1 VPLPNPDIAT
11 LKDVPKAWEEFA
23 GLDMILLSE
32 QNGFA
37 LMGTASLEDFKFWLT
52 VTPDSESPE
61 DWSKFILEMLVVP
74 NSVSFAFRDRET
86 QKWVGKSSFM
96 DIRPQAL
103 GLEIGMTWIANE
115 MRGTWVNPMMKWLML
130 KTAFERWGAIRVQL
144 KTDGRNIHSQNA
156 IKKLGATYEGTFR
169 KHGIQKNGFIRDTAM
184 FSITDTEWP
193 SVEQNLLGRK
203 KGS

>member
-1 VPLPNPDIAT
+1 MIPLSI
-11 LKDVPKAWEEFA
+11 E
-23 GLDMILLSE
+23 
-32 QNGFA
+32 NGME
-37 LMGTASLEDFKFWLT
+37 LMGTASLEDFRFWLT

-61 DWSKFILEMLVVP
+61 DWSKFMHEMLDVP

-96 DIRPQAL
+96 DIRAQAL
-103 GLEIGMTWIANE
+103 GLEIGMTWISQE
-115 MRGTWVNPMMKWLML
+115 MRGTWVNPMMKWLMM

-156 IKKLGATYEGTFR
+156 IKKLGATYEGTLR

-193 SVEQNLLGRK
+193 SVEQNLLSRK

>member
-1 VPLPNPDIAT
+1 MPLPNPDIAK

-23 GLDMILLSE
+23 GIDMIPLTIE
-32 QNGFA
+32 NGME
-37 LMGTASLEDFKFWLT
+37 LMGTASLEDFRFWLT

-61 DWSKFILEMLVVP
+61 DWSKFITEMLAVS

-96 DIRPQAL
+96 DIRAQAL
-103 GLEIGMTWIANE
+103 GLEIGMTWIAKE
-115 MRGTWVNPMMKWLML
+115 MRGTWVNPMMKWLMM
-130 KTAFERWGAIRVQL
+130 KTAFEQWGAIRVQL

-156 IKKLGATYEGTFR
+156 IKKLGAIYEGTLR

-184 FSITDTEWP
+184 FSITDSEWP

-203 KGS
+203 R